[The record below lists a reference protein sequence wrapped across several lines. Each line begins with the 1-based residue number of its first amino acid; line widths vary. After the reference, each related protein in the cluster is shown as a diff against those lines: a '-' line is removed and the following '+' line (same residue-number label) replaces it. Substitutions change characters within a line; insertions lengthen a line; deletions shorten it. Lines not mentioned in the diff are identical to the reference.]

1 MLNLQRL
8 ILHFWKIQKGQHWY
22 KKYKEFQGGI
32 FWGEGVGWF
41 WGKTRTTV
49 LCGLAPPSIKAS
61 ITPSHNLNWHS
72 TLPELPITSAA
83 NIESDHVFLFFRQ
96 QRWKIISAHLQSYSY
111 ILTTGPSVH
120 DIATKTPRVRLT
132 RKWWSCSARLR
143 SARTLNKMVKLI
155 RGHSMI
161 PARHDCR
168 LQKENSSDKN
178 LTHITATI
186 VVIVV
191 INISVSLYATSGL
204 FEWSGKI
211 TKNQENT
218 LRPVTDWWCFPQA
231 VTAEDKGGRL
241 DKLDKLDSPFV
252 PIFNLPPNCAVLR
265 WLWALRFFLICF
277 WKHIAPVYVVG
288 AHSALP

>member
-1 MLNLQRL
+1 MGFFGGRVWVGFEAKQGQRCCAAWPLPPSKPPSLHLTISIGIRPSRNCPSRLQRILNLTMCFCSLDNKDEKSSLR
-8 ILHFWKIQKGQHWY
+8 IY
-22 KKYKEFQGGI
+22 
-32 FWGEGVGWF
+32 
-41 WGKTRTTV
+41 
-49 LCGLAPPSIKAS
+49 
-61 ITPSHNLNWHS
+61 SH
-72 TLPELPITSAA
+72 TLTFSPRGRAFMTS
-83 NIESDHVFLFFRQ
+83 
-96 QRWKIISAHLQSYSY
+96 
-111 ILTTGPSVH
+111 P
-120 DIATKTPRVRLT
+120 PRVHLR
-132 RKWWSCSARLR
+132 RRWWSCSARLR

-191 INISVSLYATSGL
+191 INISVSLFATSGL

>member
-120 DIATKTPRVRLT
+120 DIATKSTLEKKVMILFSKVKISKNIEQNGEAHQRPQYDPRQTWL
-132 RKWWSCSARLR
+132 SAAKGEQQRQEPHPHHRHHCRHRCHQYLCFPVC
-143 SARTLNKMVKLI
+143 NPWLI
-155 RGHSMI
+155 W
-161 PARHDCR
+161 
-168 LQKENSSDKN
+168 
-178 LTHITATI
+178 
-186 VVIVV
+186 VIRQ
-191 INISVSLYATSGL
+191 NN
-204 FEWSGKI
+204 
-211 TKNQENT
+211 KNQENA
-218 LRPVTDWWCFPQA
+218 LRRVTDWWCFPQA